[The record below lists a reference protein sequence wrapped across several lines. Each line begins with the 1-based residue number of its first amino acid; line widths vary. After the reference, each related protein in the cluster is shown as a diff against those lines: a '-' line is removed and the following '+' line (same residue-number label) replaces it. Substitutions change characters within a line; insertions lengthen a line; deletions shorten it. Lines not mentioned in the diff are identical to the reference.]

1 MAKKKKTKR
10 TKTKINTN
18 SWLAFGQWSFLFGIF
33 LAIIAGIFVPNNMVI
48 AWILIIFGFIVGILN
63 ITTREMVPFLV
74 ASIALMLSAGVFGA
88 LPFVGFYIK
97 AMLDYIIEFVA
108 PAAAFIAL
116 VVIFN
121 LEETR

>member
-1 MAKKKKTKR
+1 MAKRKKVKKP
-10 TKTKINTN
+10 KVNT
-18 SWLAFGQWSFLFGIF
+18 SGWLAFGQWAFLFGIF
-33 LAIIAGIFVPNNMVI
+33 LAIIAGIFVPNNMTI
-48 AWILIIFGFIVGILN
+48 TWILIIFGFIVGILN

-74 ASIALMLSAGVFGA
+74 GSIALMLSAGVFGA

-97 AMLDYIIEFVA
+97 AMLDYIVEFVA

-116 VVIFN
+116 VVIFT

>member
-1 MAKKKKTKR
+1 MAKRKRIKKTK
-10 TKTKINTN
+10 TVKT
-18 SWLAFGQWSFLFGIF
+18 SGWLAFGQWAFLFGIF
-33 LAIIAGIFVPNNMVI
+33 LAIIAGIFVPNNMTI
-48 AWILIIFGFIVGILN
+48 TWILIIFGFIVGILN

-74 ASIALMLSAGVFGA
+74 GSIALMLSAGVFGA

-97 AMLDYIIEFVA
+97 AMLDYIVEFVA

-116 VVIFN
+116 VVIFT